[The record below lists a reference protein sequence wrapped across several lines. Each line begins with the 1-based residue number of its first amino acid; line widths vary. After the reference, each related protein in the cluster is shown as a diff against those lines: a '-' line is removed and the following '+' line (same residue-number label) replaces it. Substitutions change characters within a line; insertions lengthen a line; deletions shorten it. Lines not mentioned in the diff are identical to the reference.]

1 VKFLTTFKI
10 FEARLLPEPMYAV
23 WLLSGFKNFGG
34 LFPKSLAVEL
44 KRILDEILDSQ
55 GDDMVSI
62 SDEAIL
68 PEPHNKKSGVIF
80 DGNELQIYDDYHIEG
95 EIPDDVDW
103 ASKKDLFSHPGEFLD
118 LSTTYEKDKKWY
130 SILDALYKVYGEELQ
145 LPSIDW
151 SKPEDSQTE
160 GE

>member
-1 VKFLTTFKI
+1 MKFLTTFKI

-23 WLLSGFKNFGG
+23 WLVSGFKNFGG
-34 LFPKSLAVEL
+34 LFPKSMAVEL
-44 KRILDEILDSQ
+44 KRMLEDILDPQ

-62 SDEAIL
+62 SDEAIA
-68 PEPHNKKSGVIF
+68 PEPQNKKAGVVF
-80 DGNELQIYDDYHIEG
+80 DGNELQIYDDSEVQG
-95 EIPDDVDW
+95 EVPDDADW

-130 SILDALYKVYGEELQ
+130 SILDAMYQVYGEELQ

-151 SKPEDSQTE
+151 SKPGDPGTE